1 MKYTRPFKQWLAVA
15 LLGLAAAAKA
25 LAQNEDAVK
34 AAFVYNFAKFVEW
47 PAAAFSDASA
57 PITVAFVGAGSL
69 ADTFE
74 QNVKGKNANGREF
87 SIKRLPAAAGAE
99 AAQIVVVGD
108 AGQSGAVLGAV
119 KGKPVL
125 TIGDLDGFNGAIR
138 FVKDGAKIGFELDL
152 DAAKG
157 AGLKVDPKLQKVAK
171 SVKGG

>member
-1 MKYTRPFKQWLAVA
+1 MKHIRFFRQ
-15 LLGLAAAAKA
+15 LAAAFLVGAAAVTRA

-47 PAAAFSDASA
+47 PASAFSDANA
-57 PITVAFVGAGSL
+57 PIVVAFVGAGSL

-74 QNVKGKNANGREF
+74 QNVKGKNVNGREF
-87 SIKRLPAAAGAE
+87 SVKRLPAAAGAE

-108 AGQSGAVLGAV
+108 AGQSSPVLGAV

-125 TIGDLDGFNGAIR
+125 TIGDIDSFSGAIR
-138 FVKDGAKIGFELDL
+138 FVKDGAKMGFELDL

-171 SVKGG
+171 NVKGG